1 MYRLPSN
8 DHIRRR
14 KPDPHAA
21 ASGGEALQYGA
32 ICLRVVAD
40 GGALLPEVLLITS
53 RDTGRWV
60 IPKGWGKA
68 KKMSFE
74 VAKEE
79 AWEEAGV
86 RGRVWKK
93 ALGSYRYGKVLE
105 DGAVVQARVK
115 VHLIL
120 VSRIEERFP
129 EKGQRTCRWFAP
141 AEAADAVR
149 EPELKRLFALVP
161 SEVAKLVR
169 RSKRVKSFFRS
180 LAPDTLPE

>member
-1 MYRLPSN
+1 MNKKTYLSRLAGEAEKLFAGRAIEQYAAICYRRLPG
-8 DHIRRR
+8 R
-14 KPDPHAA
+14 KDV
-21 ASGGEALQYGA
+21 E
-32 ICLRVVAD
+32 I
-40 GGALLPEVLLITS
+40 LLITS
-53 RDTGRWV
+53 RESGRWV
-60 IPKGWGKA
+60 IPKGWPMD
-68 KKMSFE
+68 KKLPHQ
-74 VAKEE
+74 VAERE

-129 EKGQRTCRWFAP
+129 EKGQRTCRWFVP